1 MDSTTAHESPPE
13 HDSLLSHIAQRH
25 VHGYEDIATDALSF
39 ILNRSEACR
48 RALSEFLA
56 QGDSPIPITHTQP
69 WTADTYGAIPDL
81 ACFDRDELSALIEVK
96 FWAPLTP
103 HQPVTYW
110 NSLPAGRPTALM
122 FVAPTYRTEQD
133 DLWSTLTRRLREAGV
148 QLMEGAIADQHNSID
163 GSRFT
168 AAESFDDHRQ
178 LILASWSTIIGRLT
192 ERARQANDTNAMF
205 HLRELHGLT
214 TDAEN
219 GVDGTLDPERRNI
232 VRDAITRL
240 VTAGWANIDGL
251 SVGNGYDYHVRFL
264 RLANA
269 YAWLGIHYTALKQI
283 PDVPLWLGFMPA
295 NQPMMDFNTVKERLS
310 ELVQGPFD
318 WSRRDYLVAI
328 RLPESGDRKFLTD
341 AVVEQVRSIA
351 SRLNP
356 DGPTYS

>member
-1 MDSTTAHESPPE
+1 MDPTTGRQSRPE

-25 VHGYEDIATDALSF
+25 VHGYEDVATDALSF

-56 QGDSPIPITHTQP
+56 QGGSPIPITRTQP

-81 ACFDRDELSALIEVK
+81 ACFNGDDLSALIESK
-96 FWAPLTP
+96 FWAPLTS

-110 NSLPAGRPTALM
+110 RSLPTDRPTALM
-122 FVAPTYRTEQD
+122 FVVPTYLVERGS
-133 DLWSTLTRRLREAGV
+133 LWSALITRLQDAGV
-148 QLMEGAIADQHNSID
+148 QLID
-163 GSRFT
+163 GAVADRQNSTDGSSFT
-168 AAESFDDHRQ
+168 AAESLAEHRQ
-178 LILASWSTIIGRLT
+178 LILASWSTIIHRMT
-192 ERARQANDTNAMF
+192 ERARQAADTDTIF
-205 HLRELHGLT
+205 HLRELRGLA

-219 GVDGTLDPERRNI
+219 GVDATRDPELRNI
-232 VRDAITRL
+232 VRDAVTRL

-251 SVGNGYDYHVRFL
+251 AVGSGSDFHVRYL

-269 YAWLGIHYTALKQI
+269 YTWLGINYSALKQI

-295 NQPMMDFNTVKERLS
+295 DQPMMDFDTVRGRLA

-318 WSRRDYLVAI
+318 WNSRDQLVAL
-328 RLPESGDRKFLTD
+328 RLPESGNRQFLTD
-341 AVVEQVRSIA
+341 AVVEQVRNIA
-351 SRLNP
+351 SRLDP